1 MALLDDLADELARDV
16 LDALDELGDDRFYEK
31 VAKSVGELS
40 PTLQET
46 FMTSIRLRLA
56 ERRGRRTLELA
67 LAKLRSGKA

>member
-1 MALLDDLADELARDV
+1 MALLDDLADALARDV
-16 LDALDELGDDRFYEK
+16 LDALDEIGDDRFYEK

-56 ERRGRRTLELA
+56 ERRGRRTLEAA
-67 LAKLRSGKA
+67 LAKVRA

>member
-56 ERRGRRTLELA
+56 ERRGRRTLEQA
-67 LAKLRSGKA
+67 LAKRRAGKA

>member
-16 LDALDELGDDRFYEK
+16 LAALDDLGDDRFYEK

-40 PTLQET
+40 PTLQEA

-56 ERRGRRTLELA
+56 ERRGRRTLETA
-67 LAKLRSGKA
+67 LAKLRAGSA

>member
-56 ERRGRRTLELA
+56 ERRGRRTLDLA
-67 LAKLRSGKA
+67 LAKLRAGKA

>member
-56 ERRGRRTLELA
+56 ERRGHRHC
-67 LAKLRSGKA
+67 SGCCG

>member
-67 LAKLRSGKA
+67 LAKLRAQA